1 MAATAPARG
10 GTGQQLAL
18 PFELRE
24 RSTFAQFLAGRNA
37 ELVERLRGEEPGFA
51 CLWLFGS
58 PGVGKT
64 HLLHAVCHRQPLACY
79 VPAAAVAADLP
90 ALAGYVRFATVA
102 VDDVEGWLG
111 SRTAEVALFDFYNR
125 LRLAG
130 ARLIVAASRSPLD
143 CRFALPDLRSRL
155 CAAACY
161 RVLALPEDDKP
172 ALLAAAARQR
182 GLFLGDDVVRFLL
195 ARVPRDQGE
204 LLALLDKLDRSSL
217 AAQRRLTIPFV
228 KEALCL

>member
-1 MAATAPARG
+1 MAGTAAARHG
-10 GTGQQLAL
+10 AGQQLAL

-24 RSTFAQFLAGRNA
+24 RCTFAQFLAGRNG
-37 ELVERLRGEEPGFA
+37 ELVDRLQAEEPGFA
-51 CLWLFGS
+51 CLWLYGAA
-58 PGVGKT
+58 GIGKT
-64 HLLHAVCHRQPLACY
+64 HLLHAVCHHRPLACY
-79 VPAAAVAADLP
+79 VPAAAVAAELES
-90 ALAGYVRFATVA
+90 LAGYVRFATVA
-102 VDDVEGWLG
+102 VDDVERWLG
-111 SRTAEVALFDFYNR
+111 SRSAEVALFDFYNR

-130 ARLIVAASRSPLD
+130 ARLIVTASRSPLD

-161 RVLALPEDDKP
+161 RVLALPEEDKP
-172 ALLAAAARQR
+172 ALLAGAARQR
-182 GLFLGDDVVRFLL
+182 GLFLGDDVARFLL

-204 LLALLDKLDRSSL
+204 LLALVDQLDRSSL